1 MSWLK
6 VSDTLHKHQKVMD
19 VQLSAMGL
27 WVLAGSWSRDL
38 GTDGFV
44 PRVAA
49 NRLCGLNE
57 DVDELASILVD
68 AGLWESAER
77 NGKVGWIFH
86 DWTDYQRTAVD
97 DERLKAQRSEAGRR
111 GGQAKAK
118 QEPSKTQASAKQ
130 VAKQTPSKTEAPPL
144 AKGGGRGRGYTPSLP
159 PPVVPE
165 GTTGQTHDDHFDEF
179 WSAYPRK
186 DSKQTARK
194 AFARAAKSHGS
205 GKLIEEVQRWA
216 GLWSGAG
223 IEKRFIPHAATW
235 LNQERWEDEP
245 PPPRLRAVSGGN
257 PEDWSDAPPP
267 FWET

>member
-1 MSWLK
+1 MK
-6 VSDTLHKHQKVMD
+6 VSDTLHKHQKTMD
-19 VQLSAMGL
+19 VHLSAMGL

-57 DVDELASILVD
+57 DADDLASILVD
-68 AGLWESAER
+68 AGLWEPAER
-77 NGKVGWIFH
+77 DGKVGWVFH
-86 DWTDYQRTAVD
+86 DWGDYQRTAED
-97 DERLKAQRSEAGRR
+97 DERLKAQRREAGRR
-111 GGQAKAK
+111 GGQAKPK
-118 QEPSKTQASAKQ
+118 QDTSKPQASAKQ
-130 VAKQTPSKTEAPPL
+130 VAKQKPSKTEATPQ
-144 AKGGGRGRGYTPSLP
+144 AKGGGRGRGYTPSQP

-165 GTTGQTHDDHFDEF
+165 GTTEKTHGDFDEF

-194 AFARAAKSHGS
+194 AFARAAKSHGP

-216 GLWSGAG
+216 GLWAGAG

-235 LNQERWEDEP
+235 LNQERWDDEP
-245 PPPRLRAVSGGN
+245 PPPRLRAVSGD
-257 PEDWSDAPPP
+257 PEDWSDAPPMAW
-267 FWET
+267 WEQ